1 MKGQVVWVAGSH
13 SVGLRCFLGSTAGL
27 LSPIAAPARLCV
39 EVKTYVSCNAF
50 GSLRSG
56 PDPVHRVLLAGDSGR
71 CGGETAVKP
80 DPYGGQGDRVNLG
93 FGRFLGEPERYL

>member
-39 EVKTYVSCNAF
+39 EVKTYVSCNTF

-56 PDPVHRVLLAGDSGR
+56 PDPVHRVLLAGDRGR
-71 CGGETAVKP
+71 GG
-80 DPYGGQGDRVNLG
+80 GGNSLATGTLAEGVRDWSVSADRRL
-93 FGRFLGEPERYL
+93 RA